1 MEEKQ
6 TASGP
11 QAHSGCFVCGTVLPF
26 LEKLRFPDDTRQHF
40 RNSRVEFLKAMRTII
55 DHKISHLSPDEG
67 RGTHVTVE

>member
-6 TASGP
+6 TAANP
-11 QAHSGCFVCGTVLPF
+11 QAHSGCFMCGTVMPL
-26 LEKLRFPDDTRQHF
+26 LERLKFPDDTREHF

-55 DHKISHLSPDEG
+55 DHKIARLSPEEG